1 MGMHTMS
8 SLHFTGY
15 HGTKKQCAVCIL
27 RDARFEPSKSSRE
40 WLGKGIYFF
49 KEDVLQAF
57 TFARYYHRSKAV
69 SVLKTDI
76 ITENY
81 LDTTITKHRNA
92 IYELLDE
99 VLEALKSKEGEF
111 YSVILSYF
119 PELEKGLIAD
129 SSEGY
134 ILDIMYLIEPYD
146 LVICPYEIPKQE
158 KKQDF
163 RFKPTHL
170 QVCVKNDKCINY
182 SSLEEVEENEYRSI

>member
-1 MGMHTMS
+1 MS

-15 HGTKKQCAVCIL
+15 HGTKKQYAVCIL
-27 RDARFEPSKSSRE
+27 SEERFTPSKSSRE

-57 TFARYYHRSKAV
+57 IFAKYYHKSKAV

-81 LDTTITKHRNA
+81 LDITITKHRNLIEA
-92 IYELLDE
+92 LLLD
-99 VLEALKSKEGEF
+99 VLTALKSKDGEF
-111 YSVILSYF
+111 YSNILSNF
-119 PELEKGLIAD
+119 PELKTGLFLD
-129 SSEGY
+129 NSEGY

-158 KKQDF
+158 KNEYFK
-163 RFKPTHL
+163 FKPTHL
-170 QVCVKNDKCINY
+170 QVCVKNDNCINY
-182 SSLEEVEENEYRSI
+182 SSLKEVDENEYRSV

>member
-1 MGMHTMS
+1 MGMHAMS

-15 HGTKKQCAVCIL
+15 HGTKKQHAACIL
-27 RDARFEPSKSSRE
+27 SEKRFKPSKSSRE

-57 TFARYYHRSKAV
+57 IFAKYYHKSKAI

-92 IYELLDE
+92 IDELLND

-111 YSVILSYF
+111 YSNILSNF
-119 PELEKGLIAD
+119 PELEKGLIND
-129 SSEGY
+129 NSEGY

-146 LVICPYEIPKQE
+146 LVICPYDIPKQE
-158 KKQDF
+158 KKEYF
-163 RFKPTHL
+163 KFKPTHL
-170 QVCVKNDKCINY
+170 QVCVKNDECINY
-182 SSLEEVEENEYRSI
+182 SSLEEVDENEYRSV